1 MAIAVESEKRS
12 LWHHPNFPKLWASET
27 ISQFGTQFSALGI
40 PFTAALLHATELDYG
55 ILFGTAQLPF
65 ALFALFVGVYV
76 DRHHRK
82 RIMVTANIGRGIL
95 LGLVPISF
103 VTGWLTRLGMPL
115 LYTVS
120 FLVGLLSV
128 FFDVSYQA
136 ILPSLVE
143 RSQIA
148 EGNRRLEA
156 SRSTAAVFGPS
167 IAGIIVQIVT
177 APVAIA
183 IDAMSYFGSASF
195 LSLIRTQETI
205 QETAHSV
212 MHDLKEGLNVVLKNK
227 LLRSIAGSTGT
238 SNLFSNA
245 LFAAAFGYL
254 VNELGFTAGLFG
266 LIFTLGSTGALLGV
280 VLSSR
285 VARRVGVGP
294 AIVGSMLLGGVGA
307 VPYLVV
313 GPSLGFS
320 VFQIGPVWLLGTLQ
334 FSLNSILLMLAFFIG
349 AFSSVVYNIN
359 QVSLR
364 QAIVPTRLQG
374 RMNASM
380 RWIVW
385 GTLPLGSFLGGGLG
399 SLLGPRIAIEIAVF
413 GGALAFLWV
422 LLSPV
427 RSLQAIPEQLE

>member
-1 MAIAVESEKRS
+1 MAIAVEAEKQS

-27 ISQFGTQFSALGI
+27 ISQFGTQFSGLGI
-40 PFTAALLHATELDYG
+40 PFTAALLHATKLDYG
-55 ILFGTAQLPF
+55 ILFGSAQLPF
-65 ALFALFVGVYV
+65 ALFALFVGVFV
-76 DRHHRK
+76 DRHRRK
-82 RIMVTANIGRGIL
+82 RIMVSANIGRGIL
-95 LGLVPISF
+95 LGLIPLAF
-103 VTGWLTRLGMPL
+103 VTGWLGRLGMPL

-120 FLVGLLSV
+120 FLVGLLTV

-148 EGNRRLEA
+148 EGNRRLET
-156 SRSTAAVFGPS
+156 SRSTAQVFGPS
-167 IAGIIVQIVT
+167 IAGIVVQIIT

-183 IDAMSYFGSASF
+183 IDALSYIGSASF
-195 LSLIRTQETI
+195 LSLIRSEETI
-205 QETAHSV
+205 QARAHSV
-212 MHDLKEGLNVVLKNK
+212 MHDLKEGLHVVLSNR

-245 LFAAAFGYL
+245 LFVSAFAYL
-254 VNELGFTAGLFG
+254 VNELGFTPGLFG

-280 VLSSR
+280 FVSSKL
-285 VARRVGVGP
+285 ARRIGVGR
-294 AIVGSMLLGGVGA
+294 AIVVSMIAGGLGATPFLA
-307 VPYLVV
+307 VS
-313 GPSLGFS
+313 PSLGYS
-320 VFQIGPVWLLGTLQ
+320 VLKIGPLWILGTVQ
-334 FSLNSILLMLAFFIG
+334 FDMNSALLMVAFFIT

-364 QAIVPTRLQG
+364 QAIVPLRLQG

-385 GTLPLGSFLGGGLG
+385 GTLPLGSFLGGGLAELFG
-399 SLLGPRIAIEIAVF
+399 SRTAIGIGVI
-413 GGALAFLWV
+413 GGAMAFLWV

-427 RSLQAIPEQLE
+427 RSLETIPEQLE

>member
-1 MAIAVESEKRS
+1 MAIAVEAEKKS

-27 ISQFGTQFSALGI
+27 ISQFGTQFSGLGI

-55 ILFGTAQLPF
+55 ILFGSAQLPF
-65 ALFALFVGVYV
+65 ALFALFVGVFV
-76 DRHHRK
+76 DRHRRK
-82 RIMVTANIGRGIL
+82 RIMVFANIGRGIL
-95 LGLVPISF
+95 LGLIPLAFFI
-103 VTGWLTRLGMPL
+103 GWLNRLGMPL
-115 LYTVS
+115 LYAVS
-120 FLVGLLSV
+120 FLVGLLTV

-136 ILPSLVE
+136 ILPSIVE
-143 RSQIA
+143 RDQIS

-156 SRSTAAVFGPS
+156 SRSTAQVVGPS
-167 IAGIIVQIVT
+167 IAGVAVQIVT

-183 IDAMSYFGSASF
+183 IDALAYIGSASF
-195 LSLIRTQETI
+195 LSRIRTEETV
-205 QETAHSV
+205 QATPHSV
-212 MHDLKEGLNVVLKNK
+212 MHDLREGLNVVLKNK

-238 SNLFSNA
+238 SNLFSSA

-254 VNELGFTAGLFG
+254 VNQLGFTPGLFG

-280 VLSSR
+280 FMSSR
-285 VARRVGVGP
+285 VAKRIGVGP
-294 AIVGSMLLGGVGA
+294 AIVVSMLVSGLGA
-307 VPYLVV
+307 IPYLVV
-313 GPSLGFS
+313 GPSLGIS
-320 VFQIGPVWLLGTLQ
+320 LLKIGPVGALGTLQ
-334 FSLNSILLMLAFFIG
+334 FDLNSVLLMLSFFIG

-364 QAIVPTRLQG
+364 QAIVPLGLQG

-399 SLLGPRIAIEIAVF
+399 TLLGPRIAIEIAVV

-427 RSLQAIPEQLE
+427 RSLETIPEQLE